1 MNGVM
6 VTARGQLREAT
17 QSWWLVMYAVTFG
30 ALALVLALVG
40 SRGAGNLG
48 FQGFSR
54 TSASLLNVC
63 LMLAP
68 LVALALGASAVSGER
83 ERGTLQG
90 LLAQPVAR
98 WESLAGLYLGLLAAI
113 ALATALG
120 FGAAG
125 MVIALLSP
133 VIDPSRYLLLV
144 MLVIM
149 LAAVML
155 GLGVLFSVIA
165 GSRTRALS
173 AAVAAWFVLVLFFDL
188 GVIGVTL
195 TGVLGNR
202 GLVAALLLNPVD
214 VARVLA
220 VLRLEPGMDA
230 LGPAGAYMADT
241 LGTSGATVLLGLA
254 LAVWLTA
261 PLAAAIW
268 AFRRQDV

>member
-6 VTARGQLREAT
+6 VTARGQLREAL
-17 QSWWLVMYAVTFG
+17 QSWWVGLYAVTFG
-30 ALALVLALVG
+30 VLALALAVMG

-48 FQGFSR
+48 FEGFSC
-54 TSASLLNVC
+54 TSASLLNAC
-63 LMLAP
+63 LLLAP

-98 WESLAGLYLGLLAAI
+98 WEFLAGIFLGLLAAI

-120 FGAAG
+120 FGVAG
-125 MVIALLSP
+125 VVIGLLSP
-133 VIDPSRYLLLV
+133 VIDPTRYALLLV
-144 MLVIM
+144 LVVALAGVM
-149 LAAVML
+149 LA
-155 GLGVLFSVIA
+155 LGVLISVVA

-220 VLRLEPGMDA
+220 VLRLEPNLDV
-230 LGPAGAYMADT
+230 LGPAGAYLADS
-241 LGTSGATVLLGLA
+241 LGAGGASALLA
-254 LAVWLTA
+254 LALAAWLAA
-261 PLAAAIW
+261 PLAGAVW
-268 AFRRQDV
+268 VFRRQDA